1 MLLAFVGK
9 MIDELLTS
17 FSMILTG
24 KNKQLPSAIV
34 KFFST
39 LIFFSIIT
47 KILQTNSMITIL
59 LVALGGFIG
68 KLLSYKLDK
77 LLVKSSV
84 WLLIITYKG
93 KKEDLQPS
101 IDKLREM
108 QIDVFSYKTY
118 HNNGESSLS
127 VKVISKD
134 RKTSKI
140 VKSVM
145 PDGVNINMIELKDYK

>member
-24 KNKQLPSAIV
+24 KNRQLPSAIV

-39 LIFFSIIT
+39 FIFFSIIT
-47 KILQTNSMITIL
+47 KILETDSMMTIF
-59 LVALGGFIG
+59 LVASGGFVG

-84 WLLIITYKG
+84 WLLIVTYKG
-93 KKEDLQPS
+93 KKEDLQS
-101 IDKLREM
+101 GIDELREM
-108 QIDVFSYKTY
+108 QIDVFSYITY

-127 VKVISKD
+127 VKIISKD
-134 RKTSKI
+134 RKTSRI

-145 PDGVNINMIELKDYK
+145 PEGVNINMIELKDYK